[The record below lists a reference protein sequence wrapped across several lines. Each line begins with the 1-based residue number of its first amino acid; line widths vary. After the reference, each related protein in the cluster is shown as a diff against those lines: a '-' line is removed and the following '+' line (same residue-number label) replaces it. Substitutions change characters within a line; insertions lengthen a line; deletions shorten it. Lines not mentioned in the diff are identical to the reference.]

1 MSDLTMINFQIF
13 PSQYEQNSDGEKC
26 CWLGGKG
33 NIDEQTVPVTL
44 QPYQTSAIKEHSD
57 PEWGFHLLS
66 AGQPDLY
73 RLKYVK
79 MSDPLKDWYGVS
91 VVNGKITL
99 KRYTEDTHFTV
110 KKLGAYYTMEYAGEH
125 VECEDGYLGKSTDIQ
140 LWETTPPSQL
150 QIDNYNTIPSD
161 KFRVL
166 WKFVKMEHISGPDW
180 MTRLGKTTRNS
191 LTIDRLFIPGAHDS
205 GTEENSQW
213 YQTQFQ
219 TIEEQAAMGIRYF
232 DLRVADNWDIYHG
245 MSSDIKLEYV
255 VNTVINH
262 LNSNP
267 DEFFILQITP
277 ETAINFSTRLY
288 DYLNLKTPSVFNH
301 VYMDQ
306 AIPTLDNAKGKIFFF
321 ARMYTPVAQ
330 SNFKEHPIN
339 WIDNTGGSTATD
351 KPFASPD
358 VYVQDAYKM
367 YTDSTK
373 FDNYIKPTLLNHM
386 FTGNDTEWII
396 NFTSVAN
403 ANYPIHAAEDINPWV
418 ANLLMW
424 TKPFPTGVL
433 MIDDARVG
441 NVANIIA
448 LNFD

>member
-1 MSDLTMINFQIF
+1 MSDLTMIDFQIF

-26 CWLGGKG
+26 CWLGGKA
-33 NIDEQTVPVTL
+33 NINDQTVSVTL
-44 QPYQTSAIKEHSD
+44 QPYQTSAISGHSD

-66 AGQPDLY
+66 AGKPDLY

-79 MSDPLKDWYGVS
+79 MSDPLGYWYGVS
-91 VVNGKITL
+91 VDDGKIIL
-99 KRYTEDTHFTV
+99 KKDTEDTHFIV
-110 KKLGAYYTMEYAGEH
+110 KKLGAYYTIEYAGKH
-125 VECEDGYLGKSTDIQ
+125 VECEDGYLGQSTDIQ
-140 LWETTPPSQL
+140 LWATTPPSQL
-150 QIDNYNTIPSD
+150 QINNYDTIPSN

-166 WKFVKMEHISGPDW
+166 WKFVKMDHISGPDW
-180 MTRLGKTTRNS
+180 MARLAKTSRKS

-205 GTEENSQW
+205 GTEENTQW

-219 TIEEQAAMGIRYF
+219 TIKEQVAMGVRYF

-255 VNTVINH
+255 
-262 LNSNP
+262 LNSVLDHLKSNS

-277 ETAINFSTRLY
+277 ETAANFSTRLHA
-288 DYLNLKTPSVFNH
+288 YLTSKTSSVFNH
-301 VYMDQ
+301 VYMGQD
-306 AIPTLDNAKGKIFFF
+306 IPTLDQSKGKIFFF
-321 ARMYTPVAQ
+321 ARMYTPVVQ
-330 SNFKEHPIN
+330 SNFREHSID
-339 WIDNTGGSTATD
+339 WTDNTGGSTATK
-351 KPFASPD
+351 KPFTSPN

-373 FDNYIKPTLLNHM
+373 FNDYIKPTLINYM
-386 FTGNDTEWII
+386 FPGNNADWII